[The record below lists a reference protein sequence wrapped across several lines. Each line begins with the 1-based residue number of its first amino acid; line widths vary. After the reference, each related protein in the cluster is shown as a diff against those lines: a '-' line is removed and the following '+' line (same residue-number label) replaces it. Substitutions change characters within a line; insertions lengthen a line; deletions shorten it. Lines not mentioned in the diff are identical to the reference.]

1 MTTCWQN
8 QAARYGPLRP
18 HREGCANTSP
28 DTQRLM
34 IKTVLAQRFYLAI
47 DREQKSRTV
56 SALVVAEGGPKL
68 RPAMG
73 LV

>member
-1 MTTCWQN
+1 
-8 QAARYGPLRP
+8 
-18 HREGCANTSP
+18 
-28 DTQRLM
+28 M

-73 LV
+73 LSDPECGPGDQDGMIHLVATT